1 MPRKPPAIQTSCQI
15 FTAMTNDNANCKKTR
30 LWPLSWRC
38 ALHFGIVWHVI
49 STFTSNLMPPKPQT
63 IQTFATPATLYR
75 ALHTASNHIP
85 ANLMAFI
92 CPKKFVSKTIPLW
105 YRLSPKP
112 KCHSSPLSRGFPR
125 DLVMTPLTVAP
136 TSAGGFP
143 SLRSPSSLL
152 FLGRVIW
159 DQCFL
164 PTQRLFEP
172 VVTLPSLVKGAQSW
186 SWKRWPADR
195 TGHRHRYR
203 NHKMATSQGSWRQLP
218 QHHRVHRWDAMNVR
232 VF

>member
-15 FTAMTNDNANCKKTR
+15 LTAMTNDNANCKKTR

-63 IQTFATPATLYR
+63 IQTFATPQPYTELSTR
-75 ALHTASNHIP
+75 HRIISCELDGFHMSQEICIENNP
-85 ANLMAFI
+85 LMIQTF
-92 CPKKFVSKTIPLW
+92 
-105 YRLSPKP
+105 PKP

-143 SLRSPSSLL
+143 SLRSPSSLHI
-152 FLGRVIW
+152 LGRVIW

-164 PTQRLFEP
+164 LPNDCLSRLW
-172 VVTLPSLVKGAQSW
+172 LCQAW
-186 SWKRWPADR
+186 SRSAKLKLKKMASRQNR
-195 TGHRHRYR
+195 HRHRYR

-218 QHHRVHRWDAMNVR
+218 QHHRVHRWDAMNAR